1 MRRIHPSIAPIR
13 TFNGNEVTGELFFF
27 RHTVPADI
35 EVSLAPHLIILLPD
49 GVSGVCECNSDDR
62 IDTFHSIAPN
72 TVIFNPAK
80 KYLHLR
86 ITKTQSQWRLL
97 HLTIEPAVLRE
108 LGEDELQQL
117 NDELRTQ
124 IDADDPAASKAL
136 LAILREIENPSE
148 HSTLYVESVLT
159 LTLIRLLNHQLKHT
173 RRLPRDYIRGGLA
186 KWRLKRALQ
195 IIEKNSGHMPALSE
209 IAGAV
214 HLHQASFCR
223 AFKQSTGL
231 SPHRYL
237 LVNRVNR
244 AKEMMKD
251 PDRSLTDIAF
261 ACGFHSSSQFSVVF
275 KRIVGRS
282 PRRYRSSL

>member
-35 EVSLAPHLIILLPD
+35 EVSLASHLIILLPD

-136 LAILREIENPSE
+136 LAILREIEKPKRAQ
-148 HSTLYVESVLT
+148 HV
-159 LTLIRLLNHQLKHT
+159 
-173 RRLPRDYIRGGLA
+173 IRGKRSDA
-186 KWRLKRALQ
+186 DFNPTPEPSIKTHPTPATRLHSRRIGQVALEARA
-195 IIEKNSGHMPALSE
+195 SDH
-209 IAGAV
+209 
-214 HLHQASFCR
+214 
-223 AFKQSTGL
+223 
-231 SPHRYL
+231 
-237 LVNRVNR
+237 
-244 AKEMMKD
+244 
-251 PDRSLTDIAF
+251 
-261 ACGFHSSSQFSVVF
+261 
-275 KRIVGRS
+275 
-282 PRRYRSSL
+282 